1 MSRRRRGALL
11 IGLAL
16 ALGGLAA
23 SDVSRREAAV
33 RGQLA
38 PLVDVVVAGRDL
50 PAARRLRAQDLA
62 LRRIPARYA
71 PVGGASAPEEVVGRR
86 PATAV
91 PRGAYLGAAELDDE
105 SQPGPP
111 PMRRGERA
119 VEVAGTGSAELVVGG
134 ARVDVVVVPERG
146 GARLALAGAEVL
158 AARPLAPAE
167 GADAGRVAA
176 TLRVTARQALTLSS
190 LEAGAREVRLLAR
203 AG

>member
-1 MSRRRRGALL
+1 MPCARAALRRRVCRAASMSRRRRGALL

-50 PAARRLRAQDLA
+50 GPAHRVRPQDLA
-62 LRRIPARYA
+62 LRRIPAHYA
-71 PVGGASAPEEVVGRR
+71 PVGAASAPEEVVGRR
-86 PATAV
+86 PASAV

-105 SQPGPP
+105 SAPGPP

-119 VEVAGTGSAELVVGG
+119 VEVAGTGSAPPLGPGG
-134 ARVDVVVVPERG
+134 RG
-146 GARLALAGAEVL
+146 GGGRGPGGRGGPPPPPRPAG
-158 AARPLAPAE
+158 
-167 GADAGRVAA
+167 
-176 TLRVTARQALTLSS
+176 
-190 LEAGAREVRLLAR
+190 
-203 AG
+203 